1 MMLTRNGLIL
11 AATLLAGMASAEVVH
26 TSKATN
32 LKVSRESSTYAGS
45 RLMTDALLIDPQRLI
60 HIIQTLR

>member
-11 AATLLAGMASAEVVH
+11 AATLMAGMADAEVIH
-26 TSKATN
+26 SSKATN

-45 RLMTDALLIDPQRLI
+45 RLMTDAL
-60 HIIQTLR
+60 